1 MYRKLFKNIMK
12 KIAILIIVA
21 FLVSS
26 CVGIIRSE
34 STTSIEVQVGNYELS
49 FQKQGDIIVDS
60 LIKNDTA
67 YYCTYILVC
76 DSDSICHFSY
86 TALLSP
92 NQRFK
97 AAFTPTKAF
106 ELYKELIVSDFHI
119 PQLMLSYYNP
129 QDSLF
134 VEENLDDKTNCSLAY
149 FIDITSKTDK
159 WRVLESNNIPNK
171 IYYKYDWQSTVHYD
185 YMRYNADSAIL
196 TFTIGNS
203 IESSAISSID
213 SAYVKFYDSIYA
225 KGYNQF
231 PLQLTDTISILDDA
245 TFNYTIG
252 ALLRGQKCGES
263 THTIRIHKSEIISEQ
278 DETHRY
284 QGEIYEYDE
293 R

>member
-1 MYRKLFKNIMK
+1 MK

-26 CVGIIRSE
+26 CIWKMKTE
-34 STTSIEVQVGNYELS
+34 STIHIQVGNHELS
-49 FQKQGDIIVDS
+49 FQKQGEIIVDP

-67 YYCTYILVC
+67 YYCTYILVR

-92 NQRFK
+92 NQLFQ
-97 AAFTPTKAF
+97 ATFTPTKAF
-106 ELYKELIVSDFHI
+106 ELYKNQFVSDFHI
-119 PQLMLSYYNP
+119 PQLRLSYYNP
-129 QDSLF
+129 QDSLC
-134 VEENLDDKTNCSLAY
+134 VEKNLYDKTNCSLAY
-149 FIDITSKTDK
+149 FIDITSNTDK

-171 IYYKYDWQSTVHYD
+171 IYYKYDWQSIVHYD

-196 TFTIGNS
+196 TFTIGNT
-203 IESSAISSID
+203 IESNTVTSID